1 MDVYEFALIT
11 KLCNRA
17 NYCLLPIFQYDSFIS
32 QVRLTTMS
40 TPDRA
45 WVIHDDG
52 TDLQSPTPTCYVS
65 HVRRLNVAL
74 DIAAITLSLRLNF
87 ANSRDKIMMEAIG
100 VTLAQRTPDLSEVI
114 CMTNNCEAAFSSLQH
129 AHDNSNNRKA

>member
-1 MDVYEFALIT
+1 MGLHLSQSSVIEQIIVCYQLS
-11 KLCNRA
+11 NM
-17 NYCLLPIFQYDSFIS
+17 NSFIT

-65 HVRRLNVAL
+65 HVRRLNL
-74 DIAAITLSLRLNF
+74 PFDLAAITLNLRLNF
-87 ANSRDKIMMEAIG
+87 ANTIDQIMMGAIG
-100 VTLAQRTPDLSEVI
+100 VTLA
-114 CMTNNCEAAFSSLQH
+114 
-129 AHDNSNNRKA
+129 